1 MQRETPVFSS
11 GLCRPL
17 ASITLVLGGARSGK
31 SQFAEKLALER
42 SGPKADG
49 PKIYLAT
56 YPRAIDVEMGER
68 IARHRQMRSQDF
80 VTVENR
86 HDLLGVAQE
95 FKGAT
100 ILLDC
105 LTLWLFVKKSVA
117 GGMDEVL
124 AELKQDL
131 EKSRSLVRWVIVS
144 NEVGLG
150 IVPAGQESRE
160 FRDLAGWANQ
170 SVAALAEEVVFMVAG
185 IPWVIKGPGARQN
198 Q

>member
-1 MQRETPVFSS
+1 MKPGSTGLDS
-11 GLCRPL
+11 GSRSPL
-17 ASITLVLGGARSGK
+17 SSITLVLGGARSGK
-31 SQFAEKLALER
+31 SRFAEKLALES
-42 SGPKADG
+42 SGLKTDAPKV
-49 PKIYLAT
+49 YLAT
-56 YPRAIDVEMGER
+56 YPRAIDREMEDR
-68 IARHRQMRSQDF
+68 IARHRQERSQDF

-105 LTLWLFVKKSVA
+105 LTLWLFVKKEA
-117 GGMDEVL
+117 LGGMDEIL

-131 EKSRSLVRWVIVS
+131 RESRSLVRWVIVS

-170 SVAALAEEVVFMVAG
+170 AVAALAEEVVFMVAG
-185 IPWVIKGPGARQN
+185 IPWVIKGGDGSRRQ
-198 Q
+198 